1 MTTSTT
7 ERLEIRVGQ
16 LLRASSVASTTL
28 LALGLIVAIARPSLD
43 PQMYL
48 LRSGI
53 GILLAG
59 PIGRVALSAGSYAR
73 AREWSS
79 AGLALAVFTILTVS
93 AVIALQTGP

>member
-1 MTTSTT
+1 MTMSTT

-28 LALGLIVAIARPSLD
+28 LALGLIVAIARPDLD
-43 PQMYL
+43 AHMYL

-59 PIGRVALSAGSYAR
+59 PIARVALSAVSYAR
-73 AREWSS
+73 AREWTP
-79 AGLALAVFTILTVS
+79 AGLAVAVFTILTVS

>member
-1 MTTSTT
+1 MTMTTT

-16 LLRASSVASTTL
+16 LLRASSIASTTL
-28 LALGLIVAIARPSLD
+28 LALGLIVAIARPNLD
-43 PQMYL
+43 AHMYL

-59 PIGRVALSAGSYAR
+59 PIGRVALSAVSYAR

-79 AGLALAVFTILTVS
+79 AGLALAVLLILVTS
-93 AVIALQTGP
+93 AAVAAF